1 MTNQPPDGKQALE
14 EAAAALDRVAGAIS
28 GLTAETA
35 RAVQALEDAARASKS
50 PAAADVPPFAS
61 AEEDALARAAF
72 DRLKAETETE
82 ESVPLELVRRIHE
95 GESPVK
101 VWRQHRGLTQSALA
115 EAVGLRQGSLSD
127 LERGRSTASFD
138 TYCRLADALGIELGD
153 LRPPAR

>member
-1 MTNQPPDGKQALE
+1 MRIILLAVPRL
-14 EAAAALDRVAGAIS
+14 RCIW
-28 GLTAETA
+28 GLHIGSDPSLLHLVLQE
-35 RAVQALEDAARASKS
+35 VDA
-50 PAAADVPPFAS
+50 PPFGS

-82 ESVPLELVRRIHE
+82 ESVPLSLVRRIHE

-101 VWRQHRGLTQSALA
+101 VWRQHRGLTQSALD
-115 EAVGLRQGSLSD
+115 EAVGLKQGSLSD

-153 LRPPAR
+153 LRPPAE